1 MVLELNDEQA
11 ETLRFYLVDCI
22 CSAKSIGA
30 ESYADTL
37 EQIFEMLGAK
47 KDDIVQLSDIPW

>member
-30 ESYADTL
+30 EGYVEIL
-37 EQIFEMLGAK
+37 EQIYEMLGAK
-47 KDDIVQLSDIPW
+47 KDDIVQLNDIPW

>member
-1 MVLELNDEQA
+1 MVLELNENQA

-30 ESYADTL
+30 EGYAETL

-47 KDDIVQLSDIPW
+47 KEDVVLLEDIPW

>member
-1 MVLELNDEQA
+1 VVLELTQKQA

-30 ESYADTL
+30 DNYAETL
-37 EQIFEMLGAK
+37 EQIFEMLGVK
-47 KDDIVQLSDIPW
+47 KEDIVELSDIPW